1 MFMRTFL
8 RIIAACCVMA
18 LTGLTV
24 FAQTDRVV
32 ISGTV
37 KSESGDPLVGAS
49 VIVKGATTRGTIVEV
64 DGTYSISA
72 AEGET
77 LVYDCLGF
85 VSQEVKLTG
94 KSRIDIVMI
103 EDTNFLDETIVVGYA
118 PMRKSDFTGSIA
130 SVKSDELQKSTATV
144 GQALVGR
151 VAGVEIRQSNGAPG
165 AGVNI
170 RVRGV
175 NSLTASTSP
184 LYVVDGYPVAD
195 DDFINPNDIES
206 IEILKDAA
214 SAAIY
219 GSRGASGVVL
229 ITTKRGRDNEKA
241 TVTYDF
247 SYGVQTLGRK
257 VDLLNAREFAELYV
271 EARNNSYWAYCQ
283 KGGVAYDPKDD
294 NATRVAKLK
303 AAGITQGVDN
313 IGLSPFFWDFS
324 KNDYASTAF
333 MYDTDWQDE
342 YFKRAGMMRHNV
354 SVSGGTKNIKYM
366 ASVGYLDQNGIIAP
380 SKHRQINARVN
391 IDAQISKRLSMA
403 ASYSM
408 TDTKTREVKTYGRS
422 NGGGENS
429 EGADG
434 ATQGCLVAIP
444 NFPAYNDGSLTGTEA
459 WAIANN
465 NGNMKAEDWAAYNT
479 EGTLARSWMNFFSK
493 NWGINSSESP
503 LVVAQDLPIKNT
515 KTRHNFTVSATWE
528 PIDGLKLKAQ
538 LGRLWYD
545 QTYTKFRQNSIGS
558 GSNIAYNSALETSN
572 HYAIS
577 RTMKNQDSLGEFT
590 AAYNH
595 KWGAHRLDA
604 LAGFTVQDNT
614 YSSIGIMAKQFTDNR
629 IPDISATVD
638 PKAVEEYGV
647 SSSEYNLLS
656 YLARVNYSYSDRY
669 SLTGSFRADGSSR
682 FGSKSKWGYF
692 PSISAGW
699 TLSNEPFL
707 KDKLPGMTFRI
718 RGSWGMSG
726 NNNIGNYASIATIGT
741 GTTAMGDSVTST
753 AYEKAFVDPT
763 LSWETTKQT
772 NIGLDLSF
780 FNGRLNL
787 IGNYY
792 ISNTSDV
799 LYQLGIPSI
808 SGSTSTTTNLGDS
821 KIQNKGFDIQLDA
834 RILEGPVTWTVGTNI
849 SVNRNKVLYLSD
861 GVDEIYNT
869 TMRSAQTHVTKVGHP
884 IGSFLAYRT
893 DGIMSEADYQNVLKD
908 REVFEANGKSFPEGY
923 VLKGPAVPD
932 YALEY
937 LSPGNVIYHNTNG
950 DYKITEA
957 DREIIGNPYPD
968 FTGGFNTAI
977 SFKNFD
983 IALGF
988 TYSVGAQVINFNDY
1002 YCYNMEGSG
1011 NQYGV
1016 VRNRW
1021 KSDAEPGD
1029 GYVPRAFRHGNKNT
1043 GMKISDRYID
1053 DADYLRLSTAS
1064 IGYTFPKKVCEKLH
1078 IQGLRVYVNGD
1089 NLFTLTNYRGFNP
1102 EVDQYST
1109 GGKTVAENK
1118 SNANMMP
1125 GFDWGSYPVAR
1136 VITAGFKLTF

>member
-1 MFMRTFL
+1 
-8 RIIAACCVMA
+8 
-18 LTGLTV
+18 
-24 FAQTDRVV
+24 
-32 ISGTV
+32 
-37 KSESGDPLVGAS
+37 
-49 VIVKGATTRGTIVEV
+49 
-64 DGTYSISA
+64 
-72 AEGET
+72 
-77 LVYDCLGF
+77 
-85 VSQEVKLTG
+85 
-94 KSRIDIVMI
+94 
-103 EDTNFLDETIVVGYA
+103 
-118 PMRKSDFTGSIA
+118 
-130 SVKSDELQKSTATV
+130 
-144 GQALVGR
+144 
-151 VAGVEIRQSNGAPG
+151 
-165 AGVNI
+165 
-170 RVRGV
+170 
-175 NSLTASTSP
+175 
-184 LYVVDGYPVAD
+184 
-195 DDFINPNDIES
+195 
-206 IEILKDAA
+206 
-214 SAAIY
+214 
-219 GSRGASGVVL
+219 
-229 ITTKRGRDNEKA
+229 
-241 TVTYDF
+241 
-247 SYGVQTLGRK
+247 
-257 VDLLNAREFAELYV
+257 
-271 EARNNSYWAYCQ
+271 
-283 KGGVAYDPKDD
+283 
-294 NATRVAKLK
+294 
-303 AAGITQGVDN
+303 
-313 IGLSPFFWDFS
+313 
-324 KNDYASTAF
+324 
-333 MYDTDWQDE
+333 
-342 YFKRAGMMRHNV
+342 
-354 SVSGGTKNIKYM
+354 
-366 ASVGYLDQNGIIAP
+366 
-380 SKHRQINARVN
+380 
-391 IDAQISKRLSMA
+391 
-403 ASYSM
+403 
-408 TDTKTREVKTYGRS
+408 
-422 NGGGENS
+422 
-429 EGADG
+429 
-434 ATQGCLVAIP
+434 
-444 NFPAYNDGSLTGTEA
+444 
-459 WAIANN
+459 
-465 NGNMKAEDWAAYNT
+465 
-479 EGTLARSWMNFFSK
+479 MNFFAK

-503 LVVAQDLPIKNT
+503 LVVAHDLPIKNT

-558 GSNIAYNSALETSN
+558 GANIAYNSALETSN

-577 RTMKNQDSLGEFT
+577 RTLKNQDSLGEFT

-595 KWGAHRLDA
+595 KWGDHRLDA
-604 LAGFTVQDNT
+604 LAGFTVQDNI

-647 SSSEYNLLS
+647 GRSEYNLLS

-741 GTTAMGDSVTST
+741 GTTAMGGSVTST

-849 SVNRNKVLYLSD
+849 SVNRNKVLYLAD

-869 TMRSAQTHVTKVGHP
+869 TMRSAQTHVTKVGYP

-957 DREIIGNPYPD
+957 DREIIGTPYPD

-1021 KSDAEPGD
+1021 KSDEEPGD

-1136 VITAGFKLTF
+1136 VITAGFKLSF

>member
-1 MFMRTFL
+1 
-8 RIIAACCVMA
+8 
-18 LTGLTV
+18 
-24 FAQTDRVV
+24 
-32 ISGTV
+32 
-37 KSESGDPLVGAS
+37 
-49 VIVKGATTRGTIVEV
+49 
-64 DGTYSISA
+64 
-72 AEGET
+72 
-77 LVYDCLGF
+77 
-85 VSQEVKLTG
+85 
-94 KSRIDIVMI
+94 
-103 EDTNFLDETIVVGYA
+103 
-118 PMRKSDFTGSIA
+118 
-130 SVKSDELQKSTATV
+130 
-144 GQALVGR
+144 
-151 VAGVEIRQSNGAPG
+151 
-165 AGVNI
+165 
-170 RVRGV
+170 
-175 NSLTASTSP
+175 
-184 LYVVDGYPVAD
+184 
-195 DDFINPNDIES
+195 
-206 IEILKDAA
+206 
-214 SAAIY
+214 
-219 GSRGASGVVL
+219 
-229 ITTKRGRDNEKA
+229 
-241 TVTYDF
+241 
-247 SYGVQTLGRK
+247 
-257 VDLLNAREFAELYV
+257 
-271 EARNNSYWAYCQ
+271 
-283 KGGVAYDPKDD
+283 
-294 NATRVAKLK
+294 
-303 AAGITQGVDN
+303 
-313 IGLSPFFWDFS
+313 
-324 KNDYASTAF
+324 
-333 MYDTDWQDE
+333 
-342 YFKRAGMMRHNV
+342 
-354 SVSGGTKNIKYM
+354 
-366 ASVGYLDQNGIIAP
+366 
-380 SKHRQINARVN
+380 
-391 IDAQISKRLSMA
+391 
-403 ASYSM
+403 
-408 TDTKTREVKTYGRS
+408 
-422 NGGGENS
+422 
-429 EGADG
+429 
-434 ATQGCLVAIP
+434 
-444 NFPAYNDGSLTGTEA
+444 
-459 WAIANN
+459 
-465 NGNMKAEDWAAYNT
+465 
-479 EGTLARSWMNFFSK
+479 MNFFAK

-558 GSNIAYNSALETSN
+558 GANIAYNSALETSN

-577 RTMKNQDSLGEFT
+577 RTLKNQDSLGEFT

-595 KWGAHRLDA
+595 KWGDHRLDA

-647 SSSEYNLLS
+647 SRSEYNLLS

-741 GTTAMGDSVTST
+741 GTTAMGGSVTST

-950 DYKITEA
+950 DNKITEA
-957 DREIIGNPYPD
+957 DREIIGTPYPD

>member
-1 MFMRTFL
+1 
-8 RIIAACCVMA
+8 
-18 LTGLTV
+18 
-24 FAQTDRVV
+24 
-32 ISGTV
+32 
-37 KSESGDPLVGAS
+37 
-49 VIVKGATTRGTIVEV
+49 
-64 DGTYSISA
+64 
-72 AEGET
+72 
-77 LVYDCLGF
+77 
-85 VSQEVKLTG
+85 
-94 KSRIDIVMI
+94 
-103 EDTNFLDETIVVGYA
+103 
-118 PMRKSDFTGSIA
+118 
-130 SVKSDELQKSTATV
+130 
-144 GQALVGR
+144 
-151 VAGVEIRQSNGAPG
+151 
-165 AGVNI
+165 
-170 RVRGV
+170 
-175 NSLTASTSP
+175 
-184 LYVVDGYPVAD
+184 
-195 DDFINPNDIES
+195 
-206 IEILKDAA
+206 
-214 SAAIY
+214 
-219 GSRGASGVVL
+219 
-229 ITTKRGRDNEKA
+229 
-241 TVTYDF
+241 
-247 SYGVQTLGRK
+247 
-257 VDLLNAREFAELYV
+257 
-271 EARNNSYWAYCQ
+271 
-283 KGGVAYDPKDD
+283 
-294 NATRVAKLK
+294 
-303 AAGITQGVDN
+303 
-313 IGLSPFFWDFS
+313 
-324 KNDYASTAF
+324 
-333 MYDTDWQDE
+333 
-342 YFKRAGMMRHNV
+342 
-354 SVSGGTKNIKYM
+354 
-366 ASVGYLDQNGIIAP
+366 
-380 SKHRQINARVN
+380 
-391 IDAQISKRLSMA
+391 
-403 ASYSM
+403 
-408 TDTKTREVKTYGRS
+408 
-422 NGGGENS
+422 
-429 EGADG
+429 
-434 ATQGCLVAIP
+434 
-444 NFPAYNDGSLTGTEA
+444 
-459 WAIANN
+459 
-465 NGNMKAEDWAAYNT
+465 
-479 EGTLARSWMNFFSK
+479 
-493 NWGINSSESP
+493 
-503 LVVAQDLPIKNT
+503 
-515 KTRHNFTVSATWE
+515 
-528 PIDGLKLKAQ
+528 
-538 LGRLWYD
+538 
-545 QTYTKFRQNSIGS
+545 
-558 GSNIAYNSALETSN
+558 
-572 HYAIS
+572 
-577 RTMKNQDSLGEFT
+577 
-590 AAYNH
+590 
-595 KWGAHRLDA
+595 
-604 LAGFTVQDNT
+604 
-614 YSSIGIMAKQFTDNR
+614 
-629 IPDISATVD
+629 
-638 PKAVEEYGV
+638 
-647 SSSEYNLLS
+647 
-656 YLARVNYSYSDRY
+656 
-669 SLTGSFRADGSSR
+669 
-682 FGSKSKWGYF
+682 
-692 PSISAGW
+692 
-699 TLSNEPFL
+699 
-707 KDKLPGMTFRI
+707 
-718 RGSWGMSG
+718 MSG

-741 GTTAMGDSVTST
+741 GTTAMGGSVTST

-849 SVNRNKVLYLSD
+849 SVNRNKVLYLAD

-869 TMRSAQTHVTKVGHP
+869 TMRSAQTHVTKVGYP

-908 REVFEANGKSFPEGY
+908 REVFEANEKSFPEGY

-957 DREIIGNPYPD
+957 DREIIGTPYPD

-1136 VITAGFKLTF
+1136 VITAGFKLSF

>member
-1 MFMRTFL
+1 MKHYL
-8 RIIAACCVMA
+8 QIIA
-18 LTGLTV
+18 V
-24 FAQTDRVV
+24 FCMMCGGGYLLNAQTERSV

-37 KSESGDPLVGAS
+37 KSEAGEPLVGAS
-49 VIVKGATTRGTIVEV
+49 VIVKGATTRGAIV
-64 DGTYSISA
+64 DANGTYSISA
-72 AEGET
+72 SEGET

-85 VSQEVKLTG
+85 VPQEVKISVKT
-94 KSRIDIVMI
+94 RIDIVMV
-103 EDTNFLDETIVVGYA
+103 EDSHFLEETIVVGYA

-130 SVKSDELQKSTATV
+130 SVKNEELQKSTATV

-151 VAGVEIRQSNGAPG
+151 VAGVEVRQSNGAPG
-165 AGVNI
+165 SGVNI

-184 LYVVDGYPVAD
+184 LYVVDGYPVSD

-229 ITTKRGRDNEKA
+229 ITTKRGKEGERA

-247 SYGVQTLGRK
+247 SYGVQTLGRR

-283 KGGVAYDPKDD
+283 KGGVAYNAADD

-303 AAGITQGVDN
+303 AAGINQGVDN

-333 MYDTDWQDE
+333 KYDTDWQKE
-342 YFKRAGMMRHNV
+342 YFKSAGIMRHNV
-354 SVSGGTKNIKYM
+354 SVTGGGKNIRYM
-366 ASVGYLDQNGIIAP
+366 ASVGYLDQDGIISP
-380 SKHRQINARVN
+380 SGHKQINARIN
-391 IDAQISKRLSMA
+391 IDAKISKRLSMTA
-403 ASYSM
+403 NYSL
-408 TDTKTREVKTYGRS
+408 TNTKTREVKTYGRS
-422 NGGGENS
+422 NGGGEGS
-429 EGADG
+429 EGVDG
-434 ATQGCLVAIP
+434 ATQGCLVAVP

-459 WAIANN
+459 WAVANN
-465 NGNMKAEDWAAYNT
+465 NGTQYASDWAAYNT
-479 EGTLARSWMNFFSK
+479 KGTLARSWMNFFSK

-515 KTRHNFTVSATWE
+515 KTRHNVTFSATWE

-538 LGRLWYD
+538 VGRLWYD
-545 QTYTKFRQNSIGS
+545 QTYTKFRKNSIGA
-558 GSNIAYNSALETSN
+558 GSNIAYSSALETSS

-577 RTMKNQDSLGEFT
+577 RMMKNQDTLGELT
-590 AAYNH
+590 ASYNH
-595 KWGAHRLDA
+595 KWGDHRLDA
-604 LAGFTVQDNT
+604 LVGFTVQDNT
-614 YSSIGIMAKQFTDNR
+614 YNSVGIMATQFTDNR

-638 PKAVEEYGV
+638 TKSVQEYGV
-647 SSSEYNLLS
+647 SRNEYNLLS
-656 YLARVNYSYSDRY
+656 YLSRVNYSYSDRY

-682 FGSKSKWGYF
+682 FGSKNKWGYF

-699 TLSNEPFL
+699 TFSNEPFL
-707 KDKLPGMTFRI
+707 KDKLPGMTFRL

-753 AYEKAFVDPT
+753 SYETAFVDAT
-763 LSWETTKQT
+763 LSWETTRQT
-772 NIGLDLSF
+772 NVGLDLSF

-849 SVNRNKVLYLSD
+849 SVNRNKVLYLSE

-869 TMRSAQTHVTKVGHP
+869 TMRSAQTHITKVGYP
-884 IGSFLAYRT
+884 IGSFIAYRT
-893 DGIMSEADYQNVLKD
+893 DGIMTEADYQNVLKD
-908 REVFEANGKSFPEGY
+908 REVFEANGKSFPSGY

-968 FTGGFNTAI
+968 FTGGFNTSV

-983 IALGF
+983 VAVGF

-1021 KSDAEPGD
+1021 KSDSQPGN

-1043 GMKISDRYID
+1043 GMKVSDRYID
-1053 DADYLRLSTAS
+1053 DADYLRMSTAS
-1064 IGYTFPKKVCEKLH
+1064 IGYNFPKKICEKLH

-1102 EVDQYST
+1102 EVDQYAT
-1109 GGKTVAENK
+1109 GGKTVAETK

-1125 GFDWGSYPVAR
+1125 GFDWGSYPIAR
-1136 VITAGFKLTF
+1136 VITGGFKLTF

>member
-1 MFMRTFL
+1 
-8 RIIAACCVMA
+8 MA
-18 LTGLTV
+18 
-24 FAQTDRVV
+24 
-32 ISGTV
+32 
-37 KSESGDPLVGAS
+37 
-49 VIVKGATTRGTIVEV
+49 
-64 DGTYSISA
+64 
-72 AEGET
+72 
-77 LVYDCLGF
+77 
-85 VSQEVKLTG
+85 
-94 KSRIDIVMI
+94 
-103 EDTNFLDETIVVGYA
+103 
-118 PMRKSDFTGSIA
+118 
-130 SVKSDELQKSTATV
+130 
-144 GQALVGR
+144 
-151 VAGVEIRQSNGAPG
+151 
-165 AGVNI
+165 
-170 RVRGV
+170 
-175 NSLTASTSP
+175 
-184 LYVVDGYPVAD
+184 
-195 DDFINPNDIES
+195 
-206 IEILKDAA
+206 
-214 SAAIY
+214 
-219 GSRGASGVVL
+219 
-229 ITTKRGRDNEKA
+229 
-241 TVTYDF
+241 
-247 SYGVQTLGRK
+247 
-257 VDLLNAREFAELYV
+257 
-271 EARNNSYWAYCQ
+271 
-283 KGGVAYDPKDD
+283 
-294 NATRVAKLK
+294 
-303 AAGITQGVDN
+303 
-313 IGLSPFFWDFS
+313 
-324 KNDYASTAF
+324 
-333 MYDTDWQDE
+333 
-342 YFKRAGMMRHNV
+342 H
-354 SVSGGTKNIKYM
+354 
-366 ASVGYLDQNGIIAP
+366 
-380 SKHRQINARVN
+380 
-391 IDAQISKRLSMA
+391 
-403 ASYSM
+403 
-408 TDTKTREVKTYGRS
+408 
-422 NGGGENS
+422 
-429 EGADG
+429 
-434 ATQGCLVAIP
+434 
-444 NFPAYNDGSLTGTEA
+444 
-459 WAIANN
+459 
-465 NGNMKAEDWAAYNT
+465 
-479 EGTLARSWMNFFSK
+479 
-493 NWGINSSESP
+493 
-503 LVVAQDLPIKNT
+503 DLPIKNT

-558 GSNIAYNSALETSN
+558 GANIAYNSALETSN
-572 HYAIS
+572 HYAVS
-577 RTMKNQDSLGEFT
+577 RTLKNQDSLGEFT

-595 KWGAHRLDA
+595 KWGDHRLDA
-604 LAGFTVQDNT
+604 LAGFTVQDNI

-647 SSSEYNLLS
+647 GRSEYNLLS

-741 GTTAMGDSVTST
+741 GTTAMGGSVTST

-849 SVNRNKVLYLSD
+849 SVNRNKVLYLAD

-869 TMRSAQTHVTKVGHP
+869 TMRSAQTHVTKVGYP

-957 DREIIGNPYPD
+957 DREIIGTPYPD

-983 IALGF
+983 ISLGF

-1136 VITAGFKLTF
+1136 VITAGFKLSF

>member
-1 MFMRTFL
+1 
-8 RIIAACCVMA
+8 
-18 LTGLTV
+18 
-24 FAQTDRVV
+24 
-32 ISGTV
+32 
-37 KSESGDPLVGAS
+37 
-49 VIVKGATTRGTIVEV
+49 
-64 DGTYSISA
+64 
-72 AEGET
+72 
-77 LVYDCLGF
+77 
-85 VSQEVKLTG
+85 
-94 KSRIDIVMI
+94 
-103 EDTNFLDETIVVGYA
+103 
-118 PMRKSDFTGSIA
+118 
-130 SVKSDELQKSTATV
+130 
-144 GQALVGR
+144 
-151 VAGVEIRQSNGAPG
+151 
-165 AGVNI
+165 
-170 RVRGV
+170 
-175 NSLTASTSP
+175 
-184 LYVVDGYPVAD
+184 
-195 DDFINPNDIES
+195 
-206 IEILKDAA
+206 
-214 SAAIY
+214 
-219 GSRGASGVVL
+219 
-229 ITTKRGRDNEKA
+229 
-241 TVTYDF
+241 
-247 SYGVQTLGRK
+247 
-257 VDLLNAREFAELYV
+257 
-271 EARNNSYWAYCQ
+271 
-283 KGGVAYDPKDD
+283 
-294 NATRVAKLK
+294 
-303 AAGITQGVDN
+303 
-313 IGLSPFFWDFS
+313 
-324 KNDYASTAF
+324 
-333 MYDTDWQDE
+333 
-342 YFKRAGMMRHNV
+342 
-354 SVSGGTKNIKYM
+354 
-366 ASVGYLDQNGIIAP
+366 
-380 SKHRQINARVN
+380 
-391 IDAQISKRLSMA
+391 
-403 ASYSM
+403 
-408 TDTKTREVKTYGRS
+408 
-422 NGGGENS
+422 
-429 EGADG
+429 
-434 ATQGCLVAIP
+434 
-444 NFPAYNDGSLTGTEA
+444 
-459 WAIANN
+459 
-465 NGNMKAEDWAAYNT
+465 MKAEDWAAYNT
-479 EGTLARSWMNFFSK
+479 EGTLARSWMNFFAK

-503 LVVAQDLPIKNT
+503 LVVAHDLPIKNT

-528 PIDGLKLKAQ
+528 PVDGLKLKAQ

-558 GSNIAYNSALETSN
+558 GANIAYNSALETSN

-577 RTMKNQDSLGEFT
+577 RTLKNQDSLGEFT

-595 KWGAHRLDA
+595 KWGDHRLDA

-647 SSSEYNLLS
+647 SRSEYNLLS

-741 GTTAMGDSVTST
+741 GTTAMGGSVTST

-950 DYKITEA
+950 DNKITEA
-957 DREIIGNPYPD
+957 DREIIGTPYPD

>member
-1 MFMRTFL
+1 MLF
-8 RIIAACCVMA
+8 
-18 LTGLTV
+18 
-24 FAQTDRVV
+24 
-32 ISGTV
+32 
-37 KSESGDPLVGAS
+37 
-49 VIVKGATTRGTIVEV
+49 
-64 DGTYSISA
+64 
-72 AEGET
+72 
-77 LVYDCLGF
+77 
-85 VSQEVKLTG
+85 
-94 KSRIDIVMI
+94 
-103 EDTNFLDETIVVGYA
+103 
-118 PMRKSDFTGSIA
+118 
-130 SVKSDELQKSTATV
+130 
-144 GQALVGR
+144 
-151 VAGVEIRQSNGAPG
+151 
-165 AGVNI
+165 
-170 RVRGV
+170 
-175 NSLTASTSP
+175 
-184 LYVVDGYPVAD
+184 
-195 DDFINPNDIES
+195 
-206 IEILKDAA
+206 
-214 SAAIY
+214 
-219 GSRGASGVVL
+219 
-229 ITTKRGRDNEKA
+229 
-241 TVTYDF
+241 
-247 SYGVQTLGRK
+247 
-257 VDLLNAREFAELYV
+257 
-271 EARNNSYWAYCQ
+271 
-283 KGGVAYDPKDD
+283 
-294 NATRVAKLK
+294 
-303 AAGITQGVDN
+303 
-313 IGLSPFFWDFS
+313 
-324 KNDYASTAF
+324 
-333 MYDTDWQDE
+333 
-342 YFKRAGMMRHNV
+342 
-354 SVSGGTKNIKYM
+354 
-366 ASVGYLDQNGIIAP
+366 
-380 SKHRQINARVN
+380 
-391 IDAQISKRLSMA
+391 
-403 ASYSM
+403 
-408 TDTKTREVKTYGRS
+408 RS
-422 NGGGENS
+422 
-429 EGADG
+429 
-434 ATQGCLVAIP
+434 CLVAIP

-479 EGTLARSWMNFFSK
+479 EGTLARSWMNFFAK

-503 LVVAQDLPIKNT
+503 LVVAHDLPIKNT

-558 GSNIAYNSALETSN
+558 GANIAYNSALETSN

-577 RTMKNQDSLGEFT
+577 RTLKNQDSLGEFT

-595 KWGAHRLDA
+595 KWGDHRLDA
-604 LAGFTVQDNT
+604 LAGFTVQDNI

-647 SSSEYNLLS
+647 GRSEYNLLS

-741 GTTAMGDSVTST
+741 GTTAMGGSVTST

-849 SVNRNKVLYLSD
+849 SVNRNKVLYLAD

-869 TMRSAQTHVTKVGHP
+869 TMRSAQTHVTKVGYP

-957 DREIIGNPYPD
+957 DREIIGTPYPD

-1136 VITAGFKLTF
+1136 VITAGFKLSF

>member
-1 MFMRTFL
+1 
-8 RIIAACCVMA
+8 
-18 LTGLTV
+18 
-24 FAQTDRVV
+24 
-32 ISGTV
+32 
-37 KSESGDPLVGAS
+37 
-49 VIVKGATTRGTIVEV
+49 
-64 DGTYSISA
+64 
-72 AEGET
+72 
-77 LVYDCLGF
+77 
-85 VSQEVKLTG
+85 
-94 KSRIDIVMI
+94 
-103 EDTNFLDETIVVGYA
+103 
-118 PMRKSDFTGSIA
+118 
-130 SVKSDELQKSTATV
+130 
-144 GQALVGR
+144 
-151 VAGVEIRQSNGAPG
+151 
-165 AGVNI
+165 
-170 RVRGV
+170 
-175 NSLTASTSP
+175 
-184 LYVVDGYPVAD
+184 
-195 DDFINPNDIES
+195 
-206 IEILKDAA
+206 
-214 SAAIY
+214 
-219 GSRGASGVVL
+219 
-229 ITTKRGRDNEKA
+229 
-241 TVTYDF
+241 
-247 SYGVQTLGRK
+247 
-257 VDLLNAREFAELYV
+257 
-271 EARNNSYWAYCQ
+271 
-283 KGGVAYDPKDD
+283 
-294 NATRVAKLK
+294 
-303 AAGITQGVDN
+303 
-313 IGLSPFFWDFS
+313 
-324 KNDYASTAF
+324 
-333 MYDTDWQDE
+333 
-342 YFKRAGMMRHNV
+342 
-354 SVSGGTKNIKYM
+354 
-366 ASVGYLDQNGIIAP
+366 
-380 SKHRQINARVN
+380 
-391 IDAQISKRLSMA
+391 
-403 ASYSM
+403 
-408 TDTKTREVKTYGRS
+408 
-422 NGGGENS
+422 
-429 EGADG
+429 
-434 ATQGCLVAIP
+434 
-444 NFPAYNDGSLTGTEA
+444 
-459 WAIANN
+459 
-465 NGNMKAEDWAAYNT
+465 
-479 EGTLARSWMNFFSK
+479 MNFFAK

-503 LVVAQDLPIKNT
+503 LVVAHDLPIKNT

-558 GSNIAYNSALETSN
+558 GANIAYNSALETSN

-577 RTMKNQDSLGEFT
+577 RTLKNQDSLGEFT

-595 KWGAHRLDA
+595 KWGDHRLDA
-604 LAGFTVQDNT
+604 LAGFTVQDNI

-647 SSSEYNLLS
+647 GRSEYNLLS

-741 GTTAMGDSVTST
+741 GTTAMGGSVTST

-849 SVNRNKVLYLSD
+849 SVNRNKVLYLAD

-869 TMRSAQTHVTKVGHP
+869 TMRSAQTHVTKVGYP

-957 DREIIGNPYPD
+957 DREIIGTPYPD

-1136 VITAGFKLTF
+1136 VITAGFKLSF

>member
-1 MFMRTFL
+1 MGLLPFNL
-8 RIIAACCVMA
+8 R
-18 LTGLTV
+18 
-24 FAQTDRVV
+24 
-32 ISGTV
+32 
-37 KSESGDPLVGAS
+37 
-49 VIVKGATTRGTIVEV
+49 
-64 DGTYSISA
+64 
-72 AEGET
+72 
-77 LVYDCLGF
+77 
-85 VSQEVKLTG
+85 
-94 KSRIDIVMI
+94 
-103 EDTNFLDETIVVGYA
+103 
-118 PMRKSDFTGSIA
+118 
-130 SVKSDELQKSTATV
+130 
-144 GQALVGR
+144 
-151 VAGVEIRQSNGAPG
+151 
-165 AGVNI
+165 
-170 RVRGV
+170 
-175 NSLTASTSP
+175 
-184 LYVVDGYPVAD
+184 
-195 DDFINPNDIES
+195 
-206 IEILKDAA
+206 
-214 SAAIY
+214 
-219 GSRGASGVVL
+219 
-229 ITTKRGRDNEKA
+229 
-241 TVTYDF
+241 
-247 SYGVQTLGRK
+247 
-257 VDLLNAREFAELYV
+257 
-271 EARNNSYWAYCQ
+271 
-283 KGGVAYDPKDD
+283 
-294 NATRVAKLK
+294 
-303 AAGITQGVDN
+303 
-313 IGLSPFFWDFS
+313 
-324 KNDYASTAF
+324 
-333 MYDTDWQDE
+333 
-342 YFKRAGMMRHNV
+342 
-354 SVSGGTKNIKYM
+354 
-366 ASVGYLDQNGIIAP
+366 
-380 SKHRQINARVN
+380 
-391 IDAQISKRLSMA
+391 
-403 ASYSM
+403 
-408 TDTKTREVKTYGRS
+408 
-422 NGGGENS
+422 
-429 EGADG
+429 
-434 ATQGCLVAIP
+434 
-444 NFPAYNDGSLTGTEA
+444 
-459 WAIANN
+459 
-465 NGNMKAEDWAAYNT
+465 
-479 EGTLARSWMNFFSK
+479 
-493 NWGINSSESP
+493 
-503 LVVAQDLPIKNT
+503 
-515 KTRHNFTVSATWE
+515 
-528 PIDGLKLKAQ
+528 
-538 LGRLWYD
+538 
-545 QTYTKFRQNSIGS
+545 
-558 GSNIAYNSALETSN
+558 
-572 HYAIS
+572 
-577 RTMKNQDSLGEFT
+577 
-590 AAYNH
+590 
-595 KWGAHRLDA
+595 
-604 LAGFTVQDNT
+604 
-614 YSSIGIMAKQFTDNR
+614 
-629 IPDISATVD
+629 
-638 PKAVEEYGV
+638 
-647 SSSEYNLLS
+647 
-656 YLARVNYSYSDRY
+656 
-669 SLTGSFRADGSSR
+669 
-682 FGSKSKWGYF
+682 
-692 PSISAGW
+692 GW

-741 GTTAMGDSVTST
+741 GTTAMGGSVTST

-923 VLKGPAVPD
+923 ILKGPAVPD

-950 DYKITEA
+950 DNKITEA
-957 DREIIGNPYPD
+957 DREIIGTPYPD

>member
-1 MFMRTFL
+1 
-8 RIIAACCVMA
+8 
-18 LTGLTV
+18 
-24 FAQTDRVV
+24 
-32 ISGTV
+32 
-37 KSESGDPLVGAS
+37 
-49 VIVKGATTRGTIVEV
+49 
-64 DGTYSISA
+64 
-72 AEGET
+72 
-77 LVYDCLGF
+77 
-85 VSQEVKLTG
+85 
-94 KSRIDIVMI
+94 
-103 EDTNFLDETIVVGYA
+103 
-118 PMRKSDFTGSIA
+118 
-130 SVKSDELQKSTATV
+130 
-144 GQALVGR
+144 
-151 VAGVEIRQSNGAPG
+151 
-165 AGVNI
+165 
-170 RVRGV
+170 
-175 NSLTASTSP
+175 
-184 LYVVDGYPVAD
+184 
-195 DDFINPNDIES
+195 
-206 IEILKDAA
+206 
-214 SAAIY
+214 
-219 GSRGASGVVL
+219 
-229 ITTKRGRDNEKA
+229 
-241 TVTYDF
+241 
-247 SYGVQTLGRK
+247 
-257 VDLLNAREFAELYV
+257 
-271 EARNNSYWAYCQ
+271 
-283 KGGVAYDPKDD
+283 
-294 NATRVAKLK
+294 
-303 AAGITQGVDN
+303 
-313 IGLSPFFWDFS
+313 
-324 KNDYASTAF
+324 
-333 MYDTDWQDE
+333 
-342 YFKRAGMMRHNV
+342 
-354 SVSGGTKNIKYM
+354 
-366 ASVGYLDQNGIIAP
+366 
-380 SKHRQINARVN
+380 
-391 IDAQISKRLSMA
+391 
-403 ASYSM
+403 
-408 TDTKTREVKTYGRS
+408 
-422 NGGGENS
+422 
-429 EGADG
+429 
-434 ATQGCLVAIP
+434 
-444 NFPAYNDGSLTGTEA
+444 
-459 WAIANN
+459 
-465 NGNMKAEDWAAYNT
+465 
-479 EGTLARSWMNFFSK
+479 MNFFAK

-503 LVVAQDLPIKNT
+503 LVVAHDLPIKNT

-528 PIDGLKLKAQ
+528 PVDGLKLKAQ

-558 GSNIAYNSALETSN
+558 GATIAYNSALETSN

-577 RTMKNQDSLGEFT
+577 RTLKNQDSLGEFT

-595 KWGAHRLDA
+595 KWGDHRLDA

-647 SSSEYNLLS
+647 SRSEYNLLS

-741 GTTAMGDSVTST
+741 GTTAMGGSVTST

-950 DYKITEA
+950 DNKITEA
-957 DREIIGNPYPD
+957 DREIIGTPYPD

-1021 KSDAEPGD
+1021 KSDAEPGN
-1029 GYVPRAFRHGNKNT
+1029 GYVPRAFRHGTKNT

>member
-1 MFMRTFL
+1 MRKTFL
-8 RIIAACCVMA
+8 EKCINLRLCRVA
-18 LTGLTV
+18 LVLLFLVPAISSLQANPSQNKT
-24 FAQTDRVV
+24 
-32 ISGTV
+32 ISGVVTSATD
-37 KSESGDPLVGAS
+37 SEPLIGVSVQVRETATGGITDIDGRYSVSAQQGQTLVFSYIGYQSQEIKVGTSS
-49 VIVKGATTRGTIVEV
+49 VINVVLK
-64 DGTYSISA
+64 
-72 AEGET
+72 
-77 LVYDCLGF
+77 
-85 VSQEVKLTG
+85 
-94 KSRIDIVMI
+94 
-103 EDTNFLDETIVVGYA
+103 EDTEMLDEVVVVGYGVQ
-118 PMRKSDFTGSIA
+118 KKKLVTGATVQVKGDEIAKMNTTNPLQAMQGQTPGVSIA
-130 SVKSDELQKSTATV
+130 STSGQPGADMKVSIRGLGTV
-144 GQALVGR
+144 G
-151 VAGVEIRQSNGAPG
+151 
-165 AGVNI
+165 
-170 RVRGV
+170 
-175 NSLTASTSP
+175 NSAP
-184 LYVVDGYPVAD
+184 LYLIDGVGGD
-195 DDFINPNDIES
+195 ISTLNPADIES
-206 IEILKDAA
+206 IDVLKDAA

-219 GSRGASGVVL
+219 GSAGANGVVL
-229 ITTKRGRDNEKA
+229 ITTKQGREGKA
-241 TVTYDF
+241 QISFDAY
-247 SYGVQTLGRK
+247 YGIQNVARK
-257 VDLLNAREFAELYV
+257 ANMLNAKEYMAIMDEQAL
-271 EARNNSYWAYCQ
+271 NS
-283 KGGVAYDPKDD
+283 GLSAYDWSQYQSIYDA
-294 NATRVAKLK
+294 NGNV
-303 AAGITQGVDN
+303 
-313 IGLSPFFWDFS
+313 
-324 KNDYASTAF
+324 
-333 MYDTDWQDE
+333 YDTDWVDTM
-342 YFKRAGMMRHNV
+342 FKDNATTESYTLGVTGGSATSTYALSLGYMSQEGIVGGSDV
-354 SVSGGTKNIKYM
+354 SNYSRYNFRVNSEHKLFKDILKVGEQVSFVYKMNNGI
-366 ASVGYLDQNGIIAP
+366 SVGNQYNNTLRGAFGTSPIAP
-380 SKHRQINARVN
+380 V
-391 IDAQISKRLSMA
+391 
-403 ASYSM
+403 YSDNNLYDSPYNDTSTSDWNKGDGNPYGLMM
-408 TDTKTREVKTYGRS
+408 TDSNNENKTATFSGNVYAELQPVKNLKIKSVFGVVYG
-422 NGGGENS
+422 
-429 EGADG
+429 
-434 ATQGCLVAIP
+434 
-444 NFPAYNDGSLTGTEA
+444 
-459 WAIANN
+459 
-465 NGNMKAEDWAAYNT
+465 
-479 EGTLARSWMNFFSK
+479 
-493 NWGINSSESP
+493 
-503 LVVAQDLPIKNT
+503 
-515 KTRHNFTVSATWE
+515 
-528 PIDGLKLKAQ
+528 
-538 LGRLWYD
+538 
-545 QTYTKFRQNSIGS
+545 
-558 GSNIAYNSALETSN
+558 
-572 HYAIS
+572 
-577 RTMKNQDSLGEFT
+577 
-590 AAYNH
+590 
-595 KWGAHRLDA
+595 
-604 LAGFTVQDNT
+604 
-614 YSSIGIMAKQFTDNR
+614 
-629 IPDISATVD
+629 
-638 PKAVEEYGV
+638 
-647 SSSEYNLLS
+647 SSEYRSFKPLYKFSQYIYNEERTTVSQNANHSLGMTWTNTASYDWTMGEHSFNALLGMEAYRYEGTYIEAKNGMLKEGFDDWEHAFVGNGTASDSTNGLGASGNPHTESRKVS
-656 YLARVNYSYSDRY
+656 YFGRLGWNWKETYMVNAT
-669 SLTGSFRADGSSR
+669 LRADGSSNFAKGNR
-682 FGSKSKWGYF
+682 FGYF
-692 PSISAGW
+692 PSVSAGW
-699 TLSNEPFL
+699 TITNEKFMESTQNWLDFL
-707 KDKLPGMTFRI
+707 KI
-718 RGSWGMSG
+718 RASWGQVGNANIDAFQYLAPIKSTNTHYLFGSG
-726 NNNIGNYASIATIGT
+726 Y
-741 GTTAMGDSVTST
+741 GDSDAAAQLGTNWG
-753 AYEKAFVDPT
+753 AYPSRLANADIK
-763 LSWETTKQT
+763 WETSQQT

-849 SVNRNKVLYLSD
+849 SVNRNKVLYLAD

-869 TMRSAQTHVTKVGHP
+869 TMRSAQTHVTKVGYP

-957 DREIIGNPYPD
+957 DREIIGTPYPD

-1136 VITAGFKLTF
+1136 VITAGFKLSF

>member
-1 MFMRTFL
+1 
-8 RIIAACCVMA
+8 MA
-18 LTGLTV
+18 
-24 FAQTDRVV
+24 
-32 ISGTV
+32 
-37 KSESGDPLVGAS
+37 
-49 VIVKGATTRGTIVEV
+49 
-64 DGTYSISA
+64 
-72 AEGET
+72 
-77 LVYDCLGF
+77 
-85 VSQEVKLTG
+85 
-94 KSRIDIVMI
+94 
-103 EDTNFLDETIVVGYA
+103 
-118 PMRKSDFTGSIA
+118 
-130 SVKSDELQKSTATV
+130 
-144 GQALVGR
+144 
-151 VAGVEIRQSNGAPG
+151 
-165 AGVNI
+165 
-170 RVRGV
+170 
-175 NSLTASTSP
+175 
-184 LYVVDGYPVAD
+184 
-195 DDFINPNDIES
+195 
-206 IEILKDAA
+206 
-214 SAAIY
+214 
-219 GSRGASGVVL
+219 
-229 ITTKRGRDNEKA
+229 
-241 TVTYDF
+241 
-247 SYGVQTLGRK
+247 
-257 VDLLNAREFAELYV
+257 
-271 EARNNSYWAYCQ
+271 
-283 KGGVAYDPKDD
+283 
-294 NATRVAKLK
+294 
-303 AAGITQGVDN
+303 
-313 IGLSPFFWDFS
+313 
-324 KNDYASTAF
+324 
-333 MYDTDWQDE
+333 
-342 YFKRAGMMRHNV
+342 H
-354 SVSGGTKNIKYM
+354 
-366 ASVGYLDQNGIIAP
+366 
-380 SKHRQINARVN
+380 
-391 IDAQISKRLSMA
+391 
-403 ASYSM
+403 
-408 TDTKTREVKTYGRS
+408 
-422 NGGGENS
+422 
-429 EGADG
+429 
-434 ATQGCLVAIP
+434 
-444 NFPAYNDGSLTGTEA
+444 
-459 WAIANN
+459 
-465 NGNMKAEDWAAYNT
+465 
-479 EGTLARSWMNFFSK
+479 
-493 NWGINSSESP
+493 
-503 LVVAQDLPIKNT
+503 DLPIKNT

-528 PIDGLKLKAQ
+528 PVDGLKLKAQ

-558 GSNIAYNSALETSN
+558 GANIAYNSALETSN

-577 RTMKNQDSLGEFT
+577 RTLKNQDSLGEFT

-595 KWGAHRLDA
+595 KWGDHRLDA

-647 SSSEYNLLS
+647 SRSEYNLLS

-741 GTTAMGDSVTST
+741 GTTAMGGSVTST

-923 VLKGPAVPD
+923 ILKGPAVPD

-957 DREIIGNPYPD
+957 DREIIGTPYPD

>member
-1 MFMRTFL
+1 
-8 RIIAACCVMA
+8 
-18 LTGLTV
+18 
-24 FAQTDRVV
+24 
-32 ISGTV
+32 
-37 KSESGDPLVGAS
+37 
-49 VIVKGATTRGTIVEV
+49 
-64 DGTYSISA
+64 
-72 AEGET
+72 
-77 LVYDCLGF
+77 
-85 VSQEVKLTG
+85 
-94 KSRIDIVMI
+94 
-103 EDTNFLDETIVVGYA
+103 
-118 PMRKSDFTGSIA
+118 
-130 SVKSDELQKSTATV
+130 
-144 GQALVGR
+144 
-151 VAGVEIRQSNGAPG
+151 
-165 AGVNI
+165 
-170 RVRGV
+170 
-175 NSLTASTSP
+175 
-184 LYVVDGYPVAD
+184 
-195 DDFINPNDIES
+195 
-206 IEILKDAA
+206 
-214 SAAIY
+214 
-219 GSRGASGVVL
+219 
-229 ITTKRGRDNEKA
+229 
-241 TVTYDF
+241 
-247 SYGVQTLGRK
+247 
-257 VDLLNAREFAELYV
+257 
-271 EARNNSYWAYCQ
+271 
-283 KGGVAYDPKDD
+283 
-294 NATRVAKLK
+294 
-303 AAGITQGVDN
+303 
-313 IGLSPFFWDFS
+313 
-324 KNDYASTAF
+324 
-333 MYDTDWQDE
+333 
-342 YFKRAGMMRHNV
+342 
-354 SVSGGTKNIKYM
+354 
-366 ASVGYLDQNGIIAP
+366 
-380 SKHRQINARVN
+380 
-391 IDAQISKRLSMA
+391 
-403 ASYSM
+403 
-408 TDTKTREVKTYGRS
+408 
-422 NGGGENS
+422 
-429 EGADG
+429 
-434 ATQGCLVAIP
+434 
-444 NFPAYNDGSLTGTEA
+444 
-459 WAIANN
+459 
-465 NGNMKAEDWAAYNT
+465 
-479 EGTLARSWMNFFSK
+479 MNFFAK

-503 LVVAQDLPIKNT
+503 LVVAHDLPIKNT

-528 PIDGLKLKAQ
+528 PVDGLKLKAQ

-558 GSNIAYNSALETSN
+558 GANIAYNSALETSN

-577 RTMKNQDSLGEFT
+577 RTLKNQDSLGEFT

-595 KWGAHRLDA
+595 KWGDHRLDA

-647 SSSEYNLLS
+647 SRSEYNLLS

-741 GTTAMGDSVTST
+741 GTTAMGGSVTST

-923 VLKGPAVPD
+923 ILKGPAVPD

-957 DREIIGNPYPD
+957 DREIIGTPYPD

>member
-1 MFMRTFL
+1 M
-8 RIIAACCVMA
+8 
-18 LTGLTV
+18 
-24 FAQTDRVV
+24 
-32 ISGTV
+32 
-37 KSESGDPLVGAS
+37 
-49 VIVKGATTRGTIVEV
+49 
-64 DGTYSISA
+64 
-72 AEGET
+72 
-77 LVYDCLGF
+77 
-85 VSQEVKLTG
+85 
-94 KSRIDIVMI
+94 
-103 EDTNFLDETIVVGYA
+103 
-118 PMRKSDFTGSIA
+118 
-130 SVKSDELQKSTATV
+130 
-144 GQALVGR
+144 
-151 VAGVEIRQSNGAPG
+151 
-165 AGVNI
+165 
-170 RVRGV
+170 
-175 NSLTASTSP
+175 
-184 LYVVDGYPVAD
+184 
-195 DDFINPNDIES
+195 
-206 IEILKDAA
+206 
-214 SAAIY
+214 
-219 GSRGASGVVL
+219 
-229 ITTKRGRDNEKA
+229 
-241 TVTYDF
+241 
-247 SYGVQTLGRK
+247 
-257 VDLLNAREFAELYV
+257 
-271 EARNNSYWAYCQ
+271 
-283 KGGVAYDPKDD
+283 
-294 NATRVAKLK
+294 
-303 AAGITQGVDN
+303 
-313 IGLSPFFWDFS
+313 
-324 KNDYASTAF
+324 
-333 MYDTDWQDE
+333 
-342 YFKRAGMMRHNV
+342 
-354 SVSGGTKNIKYM
+354 
-366 ASVGYLDQNGIIAP
+366 
-380 SKHRQINARVN
+380 
-391 IDAQISKRLSMA
+391 
-403 ASYSM
+403 
-408 TDTKTREVKTYGRS
+408 KTYGRS

-479 EGTLARSWMNFFSK
+479 EGTLARSWMNFFAK

-503 LVVAQDLPIKNT
+503 LVVAHDLPIKNT

-528 PIDGLKLKAQ
+528 PVDGLKLKAQ

-558 GSNIAYNSALETSN
+558 GANIAYNSALETSN

-577 RTMKNQDSLGEFT
+577 RTLKNQDSLGEFT

-595 KWGAHRLDA
+595 KWGDHRLDA

-647 SSSEYNLLS
+647 SRSEYNLLS

-682 FGSKSKWGYF
+682 FDSKSKWGYF

-741 GTTAMGDSVTST
+741 GTTAMGGSVTST

-950 DYKITEA
+950 DNKITEA
-957 DREIIGNPYPD
+957 DREIIGTPYPD

-1021 KSDAEPGD
+1021 KSDAEPGN
-1029 GYVPRAFRHGNKNT
+1029 GYVPRAFRHGTKNT

>member
-1 MFMRTFL
+1 
-8 RIIAACCVMA
+8 
-18 LTGLTV
+18 
-24 FAQTDRVV
+24 
-32 ISGTV
+32 
-37 KSESGDPLVGAS
+37 
-49 VIVKGATTRGTIVEV
+49 
-64 DGTYSISA
+64 
-72 AEGET
+72 
-77 LVYDCLGF
+77 
-85 VSQEVKLTG
+85 
-94 KSRIDIVMI
+94 
-103 EDTNFLDETIVVGYA
+103 
-118 PMRKSDFTGSIA
+118 
-130 SVKSDELQKSTATV
+130 
-144 GQALVGR
+144 
-151 VAGVEIRQSNGAPG
+151 
-165 AGVNI
+165 
-170 RVRGV
+170 
-175 NSLTASTSP
+175 
-184 LYVVDGYPVAD
+184 
-195 DDFINPNDIES
+195 
-206 IEILKDAA
+206 
-214 SAAIY
+214 
-219 GSRGASGVVL
+219 
-229 ITTKRGRDNEKA
+229 
-241 TVTYDF
+241 
-247 SYGVQTLGRK
+247 
-257 VDLLNAREFAELYV
+257 
-271 EARNNSYWAYCQ
+271 
-283 KGGVAYDPKDD
+283 
-294 NATRVAKLK
+294 
-303 AAGITQGVDN
+303 
-313 IGLSPFFWDFS
+313 
-324 KNDYASTAF
+324 
-333 MYDTDWQDE
+333 
-342 YFKRAGMMRHNV
+342 
-354 SVSGGTKNIKYM
+354 
-366 ASVGYLDQNGIIAP
+366 
-380 SKHRQINARVN
+380 
-391 IDAQISKRLSMA
+391 
-403 ASYSM
+403 
-408 TDTKTREVKTYGRS
+408 
-422 NGGGENS
+422 
-429 EGADG
+429 
-434 ATQGCLVAIP
+434 
-444 NFPAYNDGSLTGTEA
+444 
-459 WAIANN
+459 
-465 NGNMKAEDWAAYNT
+465 
-479 EGTLARSWMNFFSK
+479 
-493 NWGINSSESP
+493 
-503 LVVAQDLPIKNT
+503 
-515 KTRHNFTVSATWE
+515 
-528 PIDGLKLKAQ
+528 
-538 LGRLWYD
+538 
-545 QTYTKFRQNSIGS
+545 
-558 GSNIAYNSALETSN
+558 
-572 HYAIS
+572 
-577 RTMKNQDSLGEFT
+577 
-590 AAYNH
+590 
-595 KWGAHRLDA
+595 
-604 LAGFTVQDNT
+604 
-614 YSSIGIMAKQFTDNR
+614 MAKQFTDNR

-647 SSSEYNLLS
+647 GRSEYNLLS

-741 GTTAMGDSVTST
+741 GTTAMGGSVTST

-849 SVNRNKVLYLSD
+849 SVNRNKVLYLAD

-869 TMRSAQTHVTKVGHP
+869 TMRSAQTHVTKVGYP

-957 DREIIGNPYPD
+957 DREIIGTPYPD

-1136 VITAGFKLTF
+1136 VITAGFKLSF

>member
-1 MFMRTFL
+1 
-8 RIIAACCVMA
+8 
-18 LTGLTV
+18 
-24 FAQTDRVV
+24 
-32 ISGTV
+32 
-37 KSESGDPLVGAS
+37 
-49 VIVKGATTRGTIVEV
+49 
-64 DGTYSISA
+64 
-72 AEGET
+72 
-77 LVYDCLGF
+77 
-85 VSQEVKLTG
+85 
-94 KSRIDIVMI
+94 
-103 EDTNFLDETIVVGYA
+103 
-118 PMRKSDFTGSIA
+118 
-130 SVKSDELQKSTATV
+130 
-144 GQALVGR
+144 
-151 VAGVEIRQSNGAPG
+151 
-165 AGVNI
+165 
-170 RVRGV
+170 
-175 NSLTASTSP
+175 
-184 LYVVDGYPVAD
+184 
-195 DDFINPNDIES
+195 
-206 IEILKDAA
+206 
-214 SAAIY
+214 
-219 GSRGASGVVL
+219 
-229 ITTKRGRDNEKA
+229 
-241 TVTYDF
+241 
-247 SYGVQTLGRK
+247 
-257 VDLLNAREFAELYV
+257 
-271 EARNNSYWAYCQ
+271 
-283 KGGVAYDPKDD
+283 
-294 NATRVAKLK
+294 
-303 AAGITQGVDN
+303 
-313 IGLSPFFWDFS
+313 
-324 KNDYASTAF
+324 
-333 MYDTDWQDE
+333 
-342 YFKRAGMMRHNV
+342 
-354 SVSGGTKNIKYM
+354 
-366 ASVGYLDQNGIIAP
+366 
-380 SKHRQINARVN
+380 
-391 IDAQISKRLSMA
+391 
-403 ASYSM
+403 
-408 TDTKTREVKTYGRS
+408 
-422 NGGGENS
+422 
-429 EGADG
+429 
-434 ATQGCLVAIP
+434 
-444 NFPAYNDGSLTGTEA
+444 
-459 WAIANN
+459 
-465 NGNMKAEDWAAYNT
+465 MKAEDWAAYNT
-479 EGTLARSWMNFFSK
+479 EGTLARSWMNFFAK

-503 LVVAQDLPIKNT
+503 LVVAHDLPIKNT

-558 GSNIAYNSALETSN
+558 GANIAYNSALETSN

-577 RTMKNQDSLGEFT
+577 RTLKNQDSLGEFT

-595 KWGAHRLDA
+595 KWGDHRLDA
-604 LAGFTVQDNT
+604 LAGFTVQDNI

-647 SSSEYNLLS
+647 GRSEYNLLS

-741 GTTAMGDSVTST
+741 GTTAMGGSVTST

-849 SVNRNKVLYLSD
+849 SVNRNKVLYLAD

-869 TMRSAQTHVTKVGHP
+869 TMRSAQTHVTKVGYP

-957 DREIIGNPYPD
+957 DREIIGTPYPD

-1136 VITAGFKLTF
+1136 VITAGFKLSF

>member
-1 MFMRTFL
+1 
-8 RIIAACCVMA
+8 
-18 LTGLTV
+18 
-24 FAQTDRVV
+24 
-32 ISGTV
+32 
-37 KSESGDPLVGAS
+37 
-49 VIVKGATTRGTIVEV
+49 
-64 DGTYSISA
+64 
-72 AEGET
+72 
-77 LVYDCLGF
+77 
-85 VSQEVKLTG
+85 
-94 KSRIDIVMI
+94 
-103 EDTNFLDETIVVGYA
+103 
-118 PMRKSDFTGSIA
+118 
-130 SVKSDELQKSTATV
+130 
-144 GQALVGR
+144 
-151 VAGVEIRQSNGAPG
+151 
-165 AGVNI
+165 
-170 RVRGV
+170 
-175 NSLTASTSP
+175 
-184 LYVVDGYPVAD
+184 
-195 DDFINPNDIES
+195 
-206 IEILKDAA
+206 
-214 SAAIY
+214 
-219 GSRGASGVVL
+219 
-229 ITTKRGRDNEKA
+229 
-241 TVTYDF
+241 
-247 SYGVQTLGRK
+247 
-257 VDLLNAREFAELYV
+257 
-271 EARNNSYWAYCQ
+271 
-283 KGGVAYDPKDD
+283 
-294 NATRVAKLK
+294 
-303 AAGITQGVDN
+303 
-313 IGLSPFFWDFS
+313 
-324 KNDYASTAF
+324 
-333 MYDTDWQDE
+333 
-342 YFKRAGMMRHNV
+342 
-354 SVSGGTKNIKYM
+354 
-366 ASVGYLDQNGIIAP
+366 
-380 SKHRQINARVN
+380 
-391 IDAQISKRLSMA
+391 
-403 ASYSM
+403 
-408 TDTKTREVKTYGRS
+408 
-422 NGGGENS
+422 
-429 EGADG
+429 
-434 ATQGCLVAIP
+434 
-444 NFPAYNDGSLTGTEA
+444 
-459 WAIANN
+459 
-465 NGNMKAEDWAAYNT
+465 MKAEDWAAYNT
-479 EGTLARSWMNFFSK
+479 EGTLARSWMNFFAK

-503 LVVAQDLPIKNT
+503 LVVAHDLPIKNT

-558 GSNIAYNSALETSN
+558 GANIAYNSALETSN

-577 RTMKNQDSLGEFT
+577 RTLKNQDSLGEFT

-595 KWGAHRLDA
+595 KWGDHRLDA

-647 SSSEYNLLS
+647 SRSEYNLLS

-741 GTTAMGDSVTST
+741 GTTAMGGSVTST

-893 DGIMSEADYQNVLKD
+893 DGIMSEVDYQNVLKD

-950 DYKITEA
+950 DNKITEA
-957 DREIIGNPYPD
+957 DREIIGTPYPD

>member
-1 MFMRTFL
+1 MKRQLSIIVTF
-8 RIIAACCVMA
+8 A
-18 LTGLTV
+18 LMLFSV
-24 FAQTDRVV
+24 LSLSAQPGKVV
-32 ISGTV
+32 VSGTV
-37 KSESGDPLVGAS
+37 KSDSGEPLVGAS
-49 VIVKGATTRGTIVEV
+49 VLVKGSTTRGTIVNA
-64 DGTYSISA
+64 DGTYQISA
-72 AEGET
+72 SEGET
-77 LVYDCLGF
+77 LIYDCLGF

-94 KSRIDIVMI
+94 ATRVDIVMI

-118 PMRKSDFTGSIA
+118 PMRKSDFTGSVA

-151 VAGVEIRQSNGAPG
+151 VAGVEIRQANGAPG

-175 NSLTASTSP
+175 NSLTASTAP

-229 ITTKRGRDNEKA
+229 ITTKRGRDSERA

-271 EARNNSYWAYCQ
+271 DARNNSYWAYCQ

-324 KNDYASTAF
+324 KNDFASTALQ
-333 MYDTDWQDE
+333 YDTDWQDQ
-342 YFKRAGMMRHNV
+342 YFRAAGIQRHNV
-354 SVSGGTKNIKYM
+354 SVTGGSKNIKYM
-366 ASVGYLDQNGIIAP
+366 ASVGYLNQAGIIGP
-380 SKHRQINARVN
+380 SGHKQINARVN
-391 IDAQISKRLSMA
+391 IDAKVSKRISVA
-403 ASYSM
+403 ASYAM
-408 TDTKTREVKTYGRS
+408 TNTKTDEVKTYGRS
-422 NGGGENS
+422 NSGGENV

-434 ATQGCLVAIP
+434 ATQACLVAVP
-444 NFPAYNDGSLTGTEA
+444 NFPAYNDGSITGTEA

-465 NGNMKAEDWAAYNT
+465 NGANTAELWGSYNS
-479 EGTLARSWMNFFSK
+479 EKGSLARSWMNFFSK

-503 LVVAQDLPIKNT
+503 LVLANELSIKNT
-515 KTRHNFTVSATWE
+515 KVRHNLTVSATWE

-538 LGRLWYD
+538 LGRLWDD
-545 QTYTKFRQNSIGS
+545 QTYSKFRPNSIGA
-558 GSNIAYNSALETSN
+558 GSNIAYTPGLESSS

-590 AAYNH
+590 ASYNH
-595 KWGAHRLDA
+595 KWGNHRLDA
-604 LAGFTVQDNT
+604 LLGFTVQDHT
-614 YSSIGIMAKQFTDNR
+614 YNSIGIMATQFTNNR
-629 IPDISATVD
+629 IPDVSATVD
-638 PKAVEEYGV
+638 PNAVQEYGV
-647 SSSEYNLLS
+647 SRYEYNLLS
-656 YLARVNYSYSDRY
+656 YLGRVNYSYGDRY
-669 SLTGSFRADGSSR
+669 SLTASFRADGSSR
-682 FGSKSKWGYF
+682 FGSQSKWGYF
-692 PSISAGW
+692 PSVSGGW

-707 KDKLPGMTFRI
+707 KDALKDMTI
-718 RGSWGMSG
+718 RLRASWGISG
-726 NNNIGNYASIATIGT
+726 NNNIGNYASIATIDT
-741 GTTAMGDSVTST
+741 GVTGMGNGINSTS
-753 AYEKAFVDPT
+753 YEKAFVDAA

-772 NIGLDLSF
+772 NIGLDLGF
-780 FNGRLNL
+780 FGGRLNL

-792 ISNTSDV
+792 LSNTSDV
-799 LYQLGIPSI
+799 LYQLGIPAI
-808 SGSTSTTTNLGDS
+808 SGSTSTTTNLSDS
-821 KIQNKGFDIQLDA
+821 KIQNQGFDIQIDA
-834 RILEGPVTWTVGTNI
+834 RILEGPVTWTVGTNF
-849 SVNRNKVLYLSD
+849 SLNRNKVLYLAE
-861 GVDEIYNT
+861 GVDEIFST
-869 TMRSAQTHVTKVGHP
+869 TMRSAQTHVTKVGYP

-893 DGIMSEADYQNVLKD
+893 DGIMTEADYQNVLKD
-908 REVFEANGKSFPEGY
+908 RAVFEANGKSFPAGY
-923 VLKGPAVPD
+923 KLQGPAVPD

-950 DYKITEA
+950 DYKITED
-957 DREIIGNPYPD
+957 DREIVGSPYPD
-968 FTGGFNTAI
+968 FTGGFNTGI
-977 SFKNFD
+977 SFKGID
-983 IALGF
+983 IAVGF
-988 TYSVGAQVINFNDY
+988 TYSVGAKVINFNDY

-1029 GYVPRAFRHGNKNT
+1029 GFVPRAFRHGNKNT

-1053 DADYLRLSTAS
+1053 NANYLRMSTAS
-1064 IGYTFPKKVCEKLH
+1064 IGYNFPKSICEKLH
-1078 IQGLRVYVNGD
+1078 IQGFRIYVNGD
-1089 NLFTLTNYRGFNP
+1089 NLFTVTNYRGFNP
-1102 EVDQYST
+1102 EVDQYSV
-1109 GGKTVAENK
+1109 GGKTVKEGK

-1125 GFDWGSYPVAR
+1125 GFDWGSYPIAR
-1136 VITAGFKLTF
+1136 IITGGIKLTF

>member
-1 MFMRTFL
+1 
-8 RIIAACCVMA
+8 
-18 LTGLTV
+18 
-24 FAQTDRVV
+24 
-32 ISGTV
+32 
-37 KSESGDPLVGAS
+37 
-49 VIVKGATTRGTIVEV
+49 
-64 DGTYSISA
+64 
-72 AEGET
+72 
-77 LVYDCLGF
+77 
-85 VSQEVKLTG
+85 
-94 KSRIDIVMI
+94 
-103 EDTNFLDETIVVGYA
+103 
-118 PMRKSDFTGSIA
+118 
-130 SVKSDELQKSTATV
+130 
-144 GQALVGR
+144 
-151 VAGVEIRQSNGAPG
+151 
-165 AGVNI
+165 
-170 RVRGV
+170 
-175 NSLTASTSP
+175 
-184 LYVVDGYPVAD
+184 
-195 DDFINPNDIES
+195 
-206 IEILKDAA
+206 
-214 SAAIY
+214 
-219 GSRGASGVVL
+219 
-229 ITTKRGRDNEKA
+229 
-241 TVTYDF
+241 
-247 SYGVQTLGRK
+247 
-257 VDLLNAREFAELYV
+257 
-271 EARNNSYWAYCQ
+271 
-283 KGGVAYDPKDD
+283 
-294 NATRVAKLK
+294 
-303 AAGITQGVDN
+303 
-313 IGLSPFFWDFS
+313 
-324 KNDYASTAF
+324 
-333 MYDTDWQDE
+333 
-342 YFKRAGMMRHNV
+342 
-354 SVSGGTKNIKYM
+354 
-366 ASVGYLDQNGIIAP
+366 
-380 SKHRQINARVN
+380 
-391 IDAQISKRLSMA
+391 
-403 ASYSM
+403 
-408 TDTKTREVKTYGRS
+408 
-422 NGGGENS
+422 
-429 EGADG
+429 
-434 ATQGCLVAIP
+434 
-444 NFPAYNDGSLTGTEA
+444 
-459 WAIANN
+459 
-465 NGNMKAEDWAAYNT
+465 
-479 EGTLARSWMNFFSK
+479 
-493 NWGINSSESP
+493 
-503 LVVAQDLPIKNT
+503 
-515 KTRHNFTVSATWE
+515 
-528 PIDGLKLKAQ
+528 
-538 LGRLWYD
+538 
-545 QTYTKFRQNSIGS
+545 
-558 GSNIAYNSALETSN
+558 
-572 HYAIS
+572 
-577 RTMKNQDSLGEFT
+577 
-590 AAYNH
+590 
-595 KWGAHRLDA
+595 
-604 LAGFTVQDNT
+604 
-614 YSSIGIMAKQFTDNR
+614 
-629 IPDISATVD
+629 
-638 PKAVEEYGV
+638 
-647 SSSEYNLLS
+647 
-656 YLARVNYSYSDRY
+656 
-669 SLTGSFRADGSSR
+669 
-682 FGSKSKWGYF
+682 
-692 PSISAGW
+692 
-699 TLSNEPFL
+699 
-707 KDKLPGMTFRI
+707 
-718 RGSWGMSG
+718 MSG

-741 GTTAMGDSVTST
+741 GTTAMGGSVTST

-923 VLKGPAVPD
+923 ILKGPAVPD

-957 DREIIGNPYPD
+957 DREIIGSPYPD

-1021 KSDAEPGD
+1021 KSDKEPGD

-1078 IQGLRVYVNGD
+1078 IQGLRIYVNGD

>member
-1 MFMRTFL
+1 
-8 RIIAACCVMA
+8 
-18 LTGLTV
+18 
-24 FAQTDRVV
+24 
-32 ISGTV
+32 
-37 KSESGDPLVGAS
+37 
-49 VIVKGATTRGTIVEV
+49 
-64 DGTYSISA
+64 
-72 AEGET
+72 
-77 LVYDCLGF
+77 
-85 VSQEVKLTG
+85 
-94 KSRIDIVMI
+94 
-103 EDTNFLDETIVVGYA
+103 
-118 PMRKSDFTGSIA
+118 
-130 SVKSDELQKSTATV
+130 
-144 GQALVGR
+144 
-151 VAGVEIRQSNGAPG
+151 
-165 AGVNI
+165 
-170 RVRGV
+170 
-175 NSLTASTSP
+175 
-184 LYVVDGYPVAD
+184 
-195 DDFINPNDIES
+195 
-206 IEILKDAA
+206 
-214 SAAIY
+214 
-219 GSRGASGVVL
+219 
-229 ITTKRGRDNEKA
+229 
-241 TVTYDF
+241 
-247 SYGVQTLGRK
+247 
-257 VDLLNAREFAELYV
+257 
-271 EARNNSYWAYCQ
+271 
-283 KGGVAYDPKDD
+283 
-294 NATRVAKLK
+294 
-303 AAGITQGVDN
+303 
-313 IGLSPFFWDFS
+313 
-324 KNDYASTAF
+324 
-333 MYDTDWQDE
+333 
-342 YFKRAGMMRHNV
+342 
-354 SVSGGTKNIKYM
+354 
-366 ASVGYLDQNGIIAP
+366 
-380 SKHRQINARVN
+380 
-391 IDAQISKRLSMA
+391 
-403 ASYSM
+403 
-408 TDTKTREVKTYGRS
+408 
-422 NGGGENS
+422 
-429 EGADG
+429 
-434 ATQGCLVAIP
+434 
-444 NFPAYNDGSLTGTEA
+444 
-459 WAIANN
+459 
-465 NGNMKAEDWAAYNT
+465 MKAEDWAAYNT
-479 EGTLARSWMNFFSK
+479 EGTLARSWMNFFAK

-503 LVVAQDLPIKNT
+503 LVVAHDLPIKNT

-558 GSNIAYNSALETSN
+558 GANIAYNSALETSN

-577 RTMKNQDSLGEFT
+577 RTLKNQDSLGEFT

-595 KWGAHRLDA
+595 KWGDHRLDA

-647 SSSEYNLLS
+647 SRSEYNLLS

-741 GTTAMGDSVTST
+741 GTTAMGGSVTST

-923 VLKGPAVPD
+923 ILKGPAVPD

-957 DREIIGNPYPD
+957 DREIIGTPYPD

>member
-1 MFMRTFL
+1 
-8 RIIAACCVMA
+8 MA
-18 LTGLTV
+18 
-24 FAQTDRVV
+24 
-32 ISGTV
+32 
-37 KSESGDPLVGAS
+37 
-49 VIVKGATTRGTIVEV
+49 
-64 DGTYSISA
+64 
-72 AEGET
+72 
-77 LVYDCLGF
+77 
-85 VSQEVKLTG
+85 
-94 KSRIDIVMI
+94 
-103 EDTNFLDETIVVGYA
+103 
-118 PMRKSDFTGSIA
+118 
-130 SVKSDELQKSTATV
+130 
-144 GQALVGR
+144 
-151 VAGVEIRQSNGAPG
+151 
-165 AGVNI
+165 
-170 RVRGV
+170 
-175 NSLTASTSP
+175 
-184 LYVVDGYPVAD
+184 
-195 DDFINPNDIES
+195 
-206 IEILKDAA
+206 
-214 SAAIY
+214 
-219 GSRGASGVVL
+219 
-229 ITTKRGRDNEKA
+229 
-241 TVTYDF
+241 
-247 SYGVQTLGRK
+247 
-257 VDLLNAREFAELYV
+257 
-271 EARNNSYWAYCQ
+271 
-283 KGGVAYDPKDD
+283 
-294 NATRVAKLK
+294 
-303 AAGITQGVDN
+303 
-313 IGLSPFFWDFS
+313 
-324 KNDYASTAF
+324 
-333 MYDTDWQDE
+333 
-342 YFKRAGMMRHNV
+342 H
-354 SVSGGTKNIKYM
+354 
-366 ASVGYLDQNGIIAP
+366 
-380 SKHRQINARVN
+380 
-391 IDAQISKRLSMA
+391 
-403 ASYSM
+403 
-408 TDTKTREVKTYGRS
+408 
-422 NGGGENS
+422 
-429 EGADG
+429 
-434 ATQGCLVAIP
+434 
-444 NFPAYNDGSLTGTEA
+444 
-459 WAIANN
+459 
-465 NGNMKAEDWAAYNT
+465 
-479 EGTLARSWMNFFSK
+479 
-493 NWGINSSESP
+493 
-503 LVVAQDLPIKNT
+503 DLPIKNT

-558 GSNIAYNSALETSN
+558 GANIAYNSALETSN

-577 RTMKNQDSLGEFT
+577 RTLKNQDSLGEFT

-595 KWGAHRLDA
+595 KWGDHRLDA
-604 LAGFTVQDNT
+604 LAGFTVQDNI

-647 SSSEYNLLS
+647 GRSEYNLLS

-741 GTTAMGDSVTST
+741 GTTAMGGSVTST

-849 SVNRNKVLYLSD
+849 SVNRNKVLYLAD

-869 TMRSAQTHVTKVGHP
+869 TMRSAQTHVTKVGYP

-957 DREIIGNPYPD
+957 DREIIGTPYPD

-1136 VITAGFKLTF
+1136 VITAGFKLSF

>member
-1 MFMRTFL
+1 
-8 RIIAACCVMA
+8 
-18 LTGLTV
+18 
-24 FAQTDRVV
+24 
-32 ISGTV
+32 
-37 KSESGDPLVGAS
+37 
-49 VIVKGATTRGTIVEV
+49 
-64 DGTYSISA
+64 
-72 AEGET
+72 
-77 LVYDCLGF
+77 
-85 VSQEVKLTG
+85 
-94 KSRIDIVMI
+94 
-103 EDTNFLDETIVVGYA
+103 
-118 PMRKSDFTGSIA
+118 
-130 SVKSDELQKSTATV
+130 
-144 GQALVGR
+144 
-151 VAGVEIRQSNGAPG
+151 
-165 AGVNI
+165 
-170 RVRGV
+170 
-175 NSLTASTSP
+175 
-184 LYVVDGYPVAD
+184 
-195 DDFINPNDIES
+195 
-206 IEILKDAA
+206 
-214 SAAIY
+214 
-219 GSRGASGVVL
+219 
-229 ITTKRGRDNEKA
+229 
-241 TVTYDF
+241 
-247 SYGVQTLGRK
+247 
-257 VDLLNAREFAELYV
+257 
-271 EARNNSYWAYCQ
+271 
-283 KGGVAYDPKDD
+283 
-294 NATRVAKLK
+294 
-303 AAGITQGVDN
+303 
-313 IGLSPFFWDFS
+313 
-324 KNDYASTAF
+324 
-333 MYDTDWQDE
+333 
-342 YFKRAGMMRHNV
+342 
-354 SVSGGTKNIKYM
+354 
-366 ASVGYLDQNGIIAP
+366 
-380 SKHRQINARVN
+380 
-391 IDAQISKRLSMA
+391 
-403 ASYSM
+403 
-408 TDTKTREVKTYGRS
+408 
-422 NGGGENS
+422 
-429 EGADG
+429 
-434 ATQGCLVAIP
+434 
-444 NFPAYNDGSLTGTEA
+444 
-459 WAIANN
+459 
-465 NGNMKAEDWAAYNT
+465 
-479 EGTLARSWMNFFSK
+479 
-493 NWGINSSESP
+493 
-503 LVVAQDLPIKNT
+503 
-515 KTRHNFTVSATWE
+515 
-528 PIDGLKLKAQ
+528 
-538 LGRLWYD
+538 
-545 QTYTKFRQNSIGS
+545 
-558 GSNIAYNSALETSN
+558 
-572 HYAIS
+572 
-577 RTMKNQDSLGEFT
+577 
-590 AAYNH
+590 
-595 KWGAHRLDA
+595 
-604 LAGFTVQDNT
+604 
-614 YSSIGIMAKQFTDNR
+614 MAKQFTDNR

-647 SSSEYNLLS
+647 SRSEYNLLS

-741 GTTAMGDSVTST
+741 GTTAMGGSVTST

-950 DYKITEA
+950 DNKITEA
-957 DREIIGNPYPD
+957 DREIIGTPYPD

-1021 KSDAEPGD
+1021 KSDAEPGN
-1029 GYVPRAFRHGNKNT
+1029 GYVPRAFRHGTKNT

>member
-1 MFMRTFL
+1 
-8 RIIAACCVMA
+8 
-18 LTGLTV
+18 
-24 FAQTDRVV
+24 
-32 ISGTV
+32 
-37 KSESGDPLVGAS
+37 
-49 VIVKGATTRGTIVEV
+49 
-64 DGTYSISA
+64 
-72 AEGET
+72 
-77 LVYDCLGF
+77 
-85 VSQEVKLTG
+85 
-94 KSRIDIVMI
+94 
-103 EDTNFLDETIVVGYA
+103 
-118 PMRKSDFTGSIA
+118 
-130 SVKSDELQKSTATV
+130 
-144 GQALVGR
+144 
-151 VAGVEIRQSNGAPG
+151 
-165 AGVNI
+165 
-170 RVRGV
+170 
-175 NSLTASTSP
+175 
-184 LYVVDGYPVAD
+184 
-195 DDFINPNDIES
+195 
-206 IEILKDAA
+206 
-214 SAAIY
+214 
-219 GSRGASGVVL
+219 
-229 ITTKRGRDNEKA
+229 
-241 TVTYDF
+241 
-247 SYGVQTLGRK
+247 
-257 VDLLNAREFAELYV
+257 
-271 EARNNSYWAYCQ
+271 
-283 KGGVAYDPKDD
+283 
-294 NATRVAKLK
+294 
-303 AAGITQGVDN
+303 
-313 IGLSPFFWDFS
+313 
-324 KNDYASTAF
+324 
-333 MYDTDWQDE
+333 
-342 YFKRAGMMRHNV
+342 
-354 SVSGGTKNIKYM
+354 
-366 ASVGYLDQNGIIAP
+366 
-380 SKHRQINARVN
+380 
-391 IDAQISKRLSMA
+391 
-403 ASYSM
+403 
-408 TDTKTREVKTYGRS
+408 
-422 NGGGENS
+422 
-429 EGADG
+429 
-434 ATQGCLVAIP
+434 
-444 NFPAYNDGSLTGTEA
+444 
-459 WAIANN
+459 
-465 NGNMKAEDWAAYNT
+465 MKAEDWAAYNT
-479 EGTLARSWMNFFSK
+479 EGTLARSWMNFFAK

-558 GSNIAYNSALETSN
+558 GANIAYNSALETSN

-604 LAGFTVQDNT
+604 LAGFTIQDNT
-614 YSSIGIMAKQFTDNR
+614 YNSIGIMAKQFTDNR

-647 SSSEYNLLS
+647 SRSEYNLLS

-682 FGSKSKWGYF
+682 FGSKSKWDYF

-741 GTTAMGDSVTST
+741 GTTAMGGSVTST

-923 VLKGPAVPD
+923 ILKGPAVPD

-957 DREIIGNPYPD
+957 DREIIGTPYPD

>member
-1 MFMRTFL
+1 M
-8 RIIAACCVMA
+8 
-18 LTGLTV
+18 
-24 FAQTDRVV
+24 
-32 ISGTV
+32 
-37 KSESGDPLVGAS
+37 LVN
-49 VIVKGATTRGTIVEV
+49 
-64 DGTYSISA
+64 
-72 AEGET
+72 
-77 LVYDCLGF
+77 L
-85 VSQEVKLTG
+85 
-94 KSRIDIVMI
+94 
-103 EDTNFLDETIVVGYA
+103 
-118 PMRKSDFTGSIA
+118 
-130 SVKSDELQKSTATV
+130 
-144 GQALVGR
+144 
-151 VAGVEIRQSNGAPG
+151 
-165 AGVNI
+165 
-170 RVRGV
+170 
-175 NSLTASTSP
+175 
-184 LYVVDGYPVAD
+184 
-195 DDFINPNDIES
+195 
-206 IEILKDAA
+206 
-214 SAAIY
+214 
-219 GSRGASGVVL
+219 
-229 ITTKRGRDNEKA
+229 
-241 TVTYDF
+241 
-247 SYGVQTLGRK
+247 
-257 VDLLNAREFAELYV
+257 
-271 EARNNSYWAYCQ
+271 
-283 KGGVAYDPKDD
+283 
-294 NATRVAKLK
+294 
-303 AAGITQGVDN
+303 
-313 IGLSPFFWDFS
+313 
-324 KNDYASTAF
+324 
-333 MYDTDWQDE
+333 
-342 YFKRAGMMRHNV
+342 
-354 SVSGGTKNIKYM
+354 
-366 ASVGYLDQNGIIAP
+366 
-380 SKHRQINARVN
+380 
-391 IDAQISKRLSMA
+391 
-403 ASYSM
+403 
-408 TDTKTREVKTYGRS
+408 
-422 NGGGENS
+422 
-429 EGADG
+429 
-434 ATQGCLVAIP
+434 QGCLVAIP

-479 EGTLARSWMNFFSK
+479 EGTLARSWMNFFAK

-503 LVVAQDLPIKNT
+503 LVVAHDLPIKNT

-528 PIDGLKLKAQ
+528 PVDGLKLKAQ

-558 GSNIAYNSALETSN
+558 GATIAYNSALETSN

-577 RTMKNQDSLGEFT
+577 RTLKNQDSLGEFT

-595 KWGAHRLDA
+595 KWGDHRLDA

-647 SSSEYNLLS
+647 SRSEYNLLS

-741 GTTAMGDSVTST
+741 GTTAMGGSVTST

-950 DYKITEA
+950 DNKITEA
-957 DREIIGNPYPD
+957 DREIIGTPYPD

-1021 KSDAEPGD
+1021 KSDAEPGN
-1029 GYVPRAFRHGNKNT
+1029 GYVPRAFRHGTKNT